1 MRTDPGRPAPR
12 HLTRRRA
19 MLGLVVLG
27 SFAVAGCDRAHSGP
41 ELSALKADTMASWTP
56 SGASVVEEHSTSSRD
71 QSNVQKPRLASV
83 VRLMSLGEGS
93 LDDAVAEGE
102 RAARDA
108 GWTRTDDSDARFT
121 RPGDGFTM
129 TLSILSGAAADQD
142 LAVTL
147 TAVPS

>member
-1 MRTDPGRPAPR
+1 MSTDPHRPGPR

-19 MLGLVVLG
+19 MLGLLVLG
-27 SFAVAGCDRAHSGP
+27 SFVAAGCVRADSGP
-41 ELSALKADTMASWTP
+41 ELSALKADAMASWTP
-56 SGASVVEEHSTSSRD
+56 SGASVVEEHLTSSRD

-83 VRLMSLGEGS
+83 VRLMSLGGGS
-93 LDDAVAEGE
+93 LDEAVAEGE